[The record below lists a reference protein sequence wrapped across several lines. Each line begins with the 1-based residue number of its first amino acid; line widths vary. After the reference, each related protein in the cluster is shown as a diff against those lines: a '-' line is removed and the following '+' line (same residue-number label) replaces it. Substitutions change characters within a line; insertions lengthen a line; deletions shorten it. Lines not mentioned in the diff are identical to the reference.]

1 MLNDHFSPIPWSDI
15 IENIHCSIGYKRY
28 KIVCNIAH
36 VVLFNYDQQIRNYE
50 ICETLNVELLLPIA
64 GSQHS
69 GSATWPECLMRDWRD
84 ESCWIHP
91 RESDQ
96 RPTND
101 QTTRW
106 RDHISYLAWAR
117 VQLRTVEG
125 TLTCCL
131 LSRFLNWFYELRSF
145 QTNFQQS
152 IFQKIKK
159 LVCSRWPTFSQEKF
173 SLRLSSM
180 RKFHLDAIKHHR

>member
-1 MLNDHFSPIPWSDI
+1 MKWRYREYPLYYRMQMLQNSMQQSKSRFIQL
-15 IENIHCSIGYKRY
+15 R
-28 KIVCNIAH
+28 
-36 VVLFNYDQQIRNYE
+36 QQIRNYE
-50 ICETLNVELLLPIA
+50 ICEALNVELLLPIA

-125 TLTCCL
+125 TLTCGL

-159 LVCSRWPTFSQEKF
+159 LVSQQMTNI
-173 SLRLSSM
+173 SSM